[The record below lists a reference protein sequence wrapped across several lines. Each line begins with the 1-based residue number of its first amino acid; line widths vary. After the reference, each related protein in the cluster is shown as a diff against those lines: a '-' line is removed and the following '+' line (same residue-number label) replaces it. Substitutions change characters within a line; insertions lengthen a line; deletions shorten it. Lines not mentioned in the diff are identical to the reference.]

1 MIAYHNQV
9 YQGKLLETRKTCTKE
24 YKFRNTDEN
33 QTQYQFFSLQTK
45 TGEVLLQALMLGYV
59 WYC

>member
-9 YQGKLLETRKTCTKE
+9 YQGKLLETQETCTKE
-24 YKFRNTDEN
+24 CKFRNTDEN